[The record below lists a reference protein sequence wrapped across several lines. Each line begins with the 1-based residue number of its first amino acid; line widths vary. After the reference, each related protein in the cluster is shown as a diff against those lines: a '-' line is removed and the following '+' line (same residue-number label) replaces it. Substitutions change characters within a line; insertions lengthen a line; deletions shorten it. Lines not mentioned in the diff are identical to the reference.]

1 MRTQCI
7 QRTYEAFERWCT
19 LWAVTGRMRA
29 HSSIAPGAKQAENSR
44 RRARTLNELSVRFDL
59 TRHLLQFLFD
69 PCCIDACFTCRLPPI
84 WRLYLANEAAV
95 LGTYNQ
101 LLGEYKRL
109 LEVWVRRGA
118 GATGCCWVCEGVG
131 VWVAASTATAAVCAP
146 STASHQR

>member
-1 MRTQCI
+1 MRTQWT
-7 QRTYEAFERWCT
+7 QRTYEAFGRWCT

-44 RRARTLNELSVRFDL
+44 RRARTLNELSFRFDL
-59 TRHLLQFLFD
+59 TRHLQFLFD

-101 LLGEYKRL
+101 LLGEHKRL

-118 GATGCCWVCEGVG
+118 GVLPGASGCVG
-131 VWVAASTATAAVCAP
+131 VWVAASTATTAVCAP
-146 STASHQR
+146 STASYQR